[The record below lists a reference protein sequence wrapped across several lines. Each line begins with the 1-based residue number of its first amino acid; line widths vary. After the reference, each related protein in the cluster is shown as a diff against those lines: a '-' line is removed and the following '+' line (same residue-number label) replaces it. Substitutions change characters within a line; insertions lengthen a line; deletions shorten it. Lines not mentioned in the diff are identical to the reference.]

1 MPMETIKW
9 MEKRYNSILLSV
21 IAMLLGLI
29 TWGGQEMYEYQK
41 KFNEDWANRI
51 EQIDKKQIIME
62 YRLTQLEK

>member
-1 MPMETIKW
+1 METIKW

-21 IAMLLGLI
+21 IAMLLSLI
-29 TWGGQEMYEYQK
+29 TWGGNQMYEYQK

-51 EQIDKKQIIME
+51 EQIDKKQIIIE

>member
-21 IAMLLGLI
+21 IAMLLSLI
-29 TWGGQEMYEYQK
+29 TWGGNQMYEYQK

>member
-1 MPMETIKW
+1 METIKW

>member
-1 MPMETIKW
+1 METIKW

-21 IAMLLGLI
+21 IAMLLSLI
-29 TWGGQEMYEYQK
+29 TWGGNQMYEYQK